1 MTQASPTD
9 WLPKKPQELQ
19 HFLTLLQNA
28 PAFSSDADDR
38 VTRVGIYTRKSRL
51 KPGHT
56 DYSMESQADQAAAY
70 AAHQG
75 WEVYDTYGDLNTS
88 GRYTHRKELNR
99 LKRDIRAGRVDV
111 VLVYSINRIFRN
123 LRGLMEFLR
132 FIQEYDVRLVSVT
145 EPIDTNA
152 PWGMLILE
160 VLGAL
165 AEMFV
170 REASERTRLMKRQR
184 ARNGLLNGLLP
195 LGI

>member
-1 MTQASPTD
+1 MTKMPSTAWFPES
-9 WLPKKPQELQ
+9 PQELQ
-19 HFLTLLQNA
+19 HFLASLQNM
-28 PAFSSDADDR
+28 PAFTGDADDA
-38 VTRVGIYTRKSRL
+38 VIRVGIYTRKSRL

-56 DYSMESQADQAAAY
+56 DYSMESQADQATAY
-70 AAHQG
+70 AARQG
-75 WEVYDTYGDLNTS
+75 WEVYDTYGDLNIS

-99 LKRDIRAGRVDV
+99 LKRDIRAGQVDV

-123 LRGLMEFLR
+123 LRGLMEFLK
-132 FIQEYDVRLVSVT
+132 FIQEYGVRLVSVT